1 VQPDGTDAANIVQVH
16 LEHRLVRRLLS
27 RFLSQGFQAGL
38 ERACVVIGPGAQ
50 PRVVMLG
57 RLAVYGPGAVRLH
70 EEIIPVTAIWTQ
82 AERDRK
88 ALRPLSE
95 RGQETTI
102 DQLQDALRDARE
114 APATVVERIRAFVRR
129 DTDDLK
135 SELEHRAEVRLTNVT
150 RDLAARG
157 ADEADSLAKLLIAQR
172 ERITKAV
179 KGFDPRQLAL
189 PGIAEDERQQRERER
204 RRWDQRLH
212 EIERELAEE
221 PDRVRASYAPI
232 ARRLEPV
239 GLVYLWPASN

>member
-1 VQPDGTDAANIVQVH
+1 
-16 LEHRLVRRLLS
+16 
-27 RFLSQGFQAGL
+27 
-38 ERACVVIGPGAQ
+38 
-50 PRVVMLG
+50 MLG
-57 RLAVYGPGAVRLH
+57 RLAVYGPGAVRPH

>member
-1 VQPDGTDAANIVQVH
+1 VRNNRSNWRVSRHAALLTADIRR
-16 LEHRLVRRLLS
+16 EALVS
-27 RFLSQGFQAGL
+27 Y
-38 ERACVVIGPGAQ
+38 
-50 PRVVMLG
+50 RVL
-57 RLAVYGPGAVRLH
+57 
-70 EEIIPVTAIWTQ
+70 TAIWTQ